1 MKATL
6 VVRHDS
12 AEDSINRD
20 RLLELMVESGVLAG
34 LKEEALEDMIV
45 NQRFDEEVVIAEG
58 QPPQHGEDGRIEY
71 LFDPYP
77 TLAPNILPDGS
88 VDYASL
94 NILQKAVPGQILAKL
109 LPPTQGTA
117 GFDLSGSI
125 LPAIPGKP
133 KVLGKGQNTSFTDAS
148 ESVIKSDVH
157 GHVRLGRDHLV
168 EAATVYEVKGD
179 VNYTIG
185 NIDFEGDVIVR
196 GDVLSGFIIHATGD
210 IEVKGVVEDAEISAG
225 RNVIVRGGFIG
236 SGKGHITAEGDILL
250 RYIHHQQAT
259 AGSDLIISN
268 EATDAHLT
276 ARKGIK
282 LLGSPGVLV
291 GGVASADNF
300 IECRFLGNDQG
311 TTTDAVVA
319 FDDELALALAKIEE
333 QIDLAENQIRKIND
347 TLDRMEEMDAFIHRI
362 SEERR
367 AIYSRLVDAKL
378 TRQDDLDRFHS
389 EKRILEEKH
398 RARLSEL
405 FILAHKGVYLGVNI
419 NIAGIHY
426 QIQEHL
432 GRSHFKIMHGEVIL
446 TDQKGESRQNN

>member
-1 MKATL
+1 M
-6 VVRHDS
+6 
-12 AEDSINRD
+12 
-20 RLLELMVESGVLAG
+20 
-34 LKEEALEDMIV
+34 
-45 NQRFDEEVVIAEG
+45 
-58 QPPQHGEDGRIEY
+58 
-71 LFDPYP
+71 
-77 TLAPNILPDGS
+77 
-88 VDYASL
+88 
-94 NILQKAVPGQILAKL
+94 
-109 LPPTQGTA
+109 
-117 GFDLSGSI
+117 
-125 LPAIPGKP
+125 
-133 KVLGKGQNTSFTDAS
+133 
-148 ESVIKSDVH
+148 
-157 GHVRLGRDHLV
+157 GRDHLV